1 MKRCNRVQPFLFRKF
16 PTVDRKNPAF
26 SRIDFLLVHLLLR
39 WIVLAPKRSKK
50 PVFVLKSA

>member
-1 MKRCNRVQPFLFRKF
+1 MKRCNRCNPFYSGNFRRLIGKI
-16 PTVDRKNPAF
+16 PAF